1 MHETTSPSSSVLGFR
16 TSCLEFFQDFMV
28 SFRQYAMVYIVAFA
42 ITVLSIIL
50 NHAVGGGYF
59 FIEDTDRLKALLQ
72 SLTFTLPL
80 TIIGPI
86 MKAIR
91 PSFSRWYVYL
101 IQLLVLVIWL
111 LSYFLVQINIETIIE
126 LRTIPI
132 ISILLLFAWL
142 FWWSFSWALLL
153 VIVIIAT
160 QWEDKTIW
168 WWCNRFIASL
178 AMAWWHA
185 FIICYGTA
193 MITTLIQYLFN
204 FNIVREFNLSWDI
217 KTLSRFFIGVII
229 FLMRLQSHG
238 KAPSY
243 SKIFRFI
250 SLYILTPLASLYWI
264 IGIWK
269 VFFYSFSS

>member
-1 MHETTSPSSSVLGFR
+1 MLVGFR
-16 TSCLEFFQDFMV
+16 TSCREFLRDFIL
-28 SFRQYAMVYIVAFA
+28 SLREYALVYIVAFA
-42 ITVLSIIL
+42 IVILSIVL
-50 NHAVGGGYF
+50 NHASGGGYF

-160 QWEDKTIW
+160 QWEDKIIW
-168 WWCNRFIASL
+168 WWCNRFIVSL
-178 AMAWWHA
+178 AMAWWYA
-185 FIICYGTA
+185 FIVCFSAA
-193 MITTLIQYLFN
+193 MINELIELLFT
-204 FNIVREFNLSWDI
+204 FNIARTFNLSPDI
-217 KTLSRFFIGVII
+217 KAISRFFIGVIV
-229 FLMRLQSHG
+229 FLMRLQSHS

-250 SLYILTPLASLYWI
+250 SLYILTPLASLYWV

-269 VFFYSFSS
+269 VFFYSFFS